1 MRFKSNFYLA
11 TAVALIVVWLTPSVS
26 WSLSP
31 AERGRQIA
39 VEADKKDAGFTDS
52 VSAVTMV
59 LTNRQNQTATRALR
73 IRVQEVNASDRG
85 DRSLIVFDQPRD
97 VAGTALLTHSKVIDP
112 SDQWIYLPA
121 LRRVKRIS
129 SANQSGPF
137 MGSEFAYEDLSAPHV
152 DRYGYK
158 YLRDETLD
166 GKPCFVIERTPLYE
180 NSGYTRQV
188 LWVDQEHYRNQKIQF
203 FDRKGDLLK
212 TLTFS
217 DYQLHKERIWR
228 AHELAMVNHQTGK
241 GTRLTYSGYTFGT
254 GLTDR
259 DFNQS
264 ALKRVR

>member
-1 MRFKSNFYLA
+1 MRFKNNFYLIA
-11 TAVALIVVWLTPSVS
+11 TAALILVTLMPSMS

-31 AERGRQIA
+31 AERGREIA
-39 VEADKKDAGFTDS
+39 VEADSKDVGFKDS
-52 VSAVTMV
+52 VSAVTMI
-59 LTNRQNQTATRALR
+59 LTNRQNQSATRALR

-97 VAGTALLTHSKVIDP
+97 VAGTALLTHSKILDP

-152 DRYGYK
+152 DRYDYRFLG
-158 YLRDETLD
+158 DETWEE
-166 GKPCFVIERTPLYE
+166 KPCFVIERIPLYK

-188 LWVDQEHYRNQKIQF
+188 VWVDQEHYQNQKIEF
-203 FDRKGDLLK
+203 FDRKGELMK

-217 DYQLHKERIWR
+217 GYQLYQDRVWR
-228 AHELAMVNHQTGK
+228 AHEMVMVNHQTGK
-241 GTRLTYSGYTFGT
+241 GTSLTYAEYKFDT
-254 GLTDR
+254 GLTDS